1 MPPIHFRSQLDHF
14 CPKSSSCSRELY
26 FISIFCGLSLIPTLQ
41 FLVRHEG
48 TTALFPL
55 YVPLRAYI
63 SMKTMSSATED
74 RGPLFL
80 QAIWI
85 EAAIASLFVA
95 ARIFARI
102 KIQGKLSLDD
112 YLMVLALVI
121 RSLPELRS

>member
-1 MPPIHFRSQLDHF
+1 
-14 CPKSSSCSRELY
+14 
-26 FISIFCGLSLIPTLQ
+26 
-41 FLVRHEG
+41 
-48 TTALFPL
+48 
-55 YVPLRAYI
+55 
-63 SMKTMSSATED
+63 MSSAIED

-112 YLMVLALVI
+112 YLLVLALVI
-121 RSLPELRS
+121 RRLPELRS

>member
-1 MPPIHFRSQLDHF
+1 MYLFLLRFSFRSV
-14 CPKSSSCSRELY
+14 PKSPQPST
-26 FISIFCGLSLIPTLQ
+26 P
-41 FLVRHEG
+41 V
-48 TTALFPL
+48 
-55 YVPLRAYI
+55 YVLLRAFK
-63 SMKTMSSATED
+63 SMKNMSSATED

-102 KIQGKLSLDD
+102 KIQGKLSSDD
-112 YLMVLALVI
+112 YLLVLALVI

>member
-1 MPPIHFRSQLDHF
+1 
-14 CPKSSSCSRELY
+14 
-26 FISIFCGLSLIPTLQ
+26 
-41 FLVRHEG
+41 
-48 TTALFPL
+48 
-55 YVPLRAYI
+55 
-63 SMKTMSSATED
+63 MKNMSSDTED

-112 YLMVLALVI
+112 YLLVLALVI
-121 RSLPELRS
+121 RSLPELRSWLS